1 MNYHNITKDDML
13 NGDGLR
19 TVLWVAGC
27 SHHCPECQ
35 NPITWDA
42 NGGILFDEAAKQE
55 LFTEL
60 EKDYVAG
67 ITFSGGD
74 PLNEANV
81 ETLLSL
87 AKEIKEK
94 FPNKTMWIYSGYTWE
109 EIKGAFEESKKC
121 LQAKWKN
128 SAIAR
133 WELVSICDVFCDG
146 RYVKECRDVNKPW
159 VGSDNQRVIDV
170 QKSLNEGTICLHGET
185 KEELERE

>member
-94 FPNKTMWIYSGYTWE
+94 FSNKTMWIYSGYIWE

-170 QKSLNEGTICLHGET
+170 QKSLNEGTICLHGEN

>member
-55 LFTEL
+55 LFAEL

-87 AKEIKEK
+87 AKEIKER

-109 EIKGAFEESKKC
+109 QVMYPIITDDFNPVRDMY
-121 LQAKWKN
+121 LQA
-128 SAIAR
+128 R
-133 WELVSICDVFCDG
+133 RELVSICDVFCDG

-170 QKSLNEGTICLHGET
+170 QKSLNEGAVCLHGDT
-185 KEELERE
+185 KDDFERE

>member
-55 LFTEL
+55 LFAEL

-109 EIKGAFEESKKC
+109 EIRDAFEESKKW
-121 LQAKWKN
+121 LQAKWKYP
-128 SAIAR
+128 AVTR
-133 WELVSICDVFCDG
+133 WELVSMCDVFCDG
-146 RYVKECRDVNKPW
+146 HYVKECRDVNKPW

-170 QKSLNEGTICLHGET
+170 QKSLSEGTICLHGDT
-185 KEELERE
+185 KDDFERE

>member
-1 MNYHNITKDDML
+1 ML

-55 LFTEL
+55 LFAEL

-81 ETLLSL
+81 ERDQRKIPQQNHVDL
-87 AKEIKEK
+87 
-94 FPNKTMWIYSGYTWE
+94 FRIYL
-109 EIKGAFEESKKC
+109 GAG
-121 LQAKWKN
+121 N
-128 SAIAR
+128 
-133 WELVSICDVFCDG
+133 VSYYY
-146 RYVKECRDVNKPW
+146 R
-159 VGSDNQRVIDV
+159 
-170 QKSLNEGTICLHGET
+170 
-185 KEELERE
+185 

>member
-109 EIKGAFEESKKC
+109 EIRDAFEESKKC
-121 LQAKWKN
+121 LQTKWKYP
-128 SAIAR
+128 AITR

-170 QKSLNEGTICLHGET
+170 QKSLSEGTICLHGDT
-185 KEELERE
+185 KDDFERE

>member
-55 LFTEL
+55 LFAEL

-87 AKEIKEK
+87 AKEIKER

-109 EIKGAFEESKKC
+109 QVMHPIITDDFNPARDMY
-121 LQAKWKN
+121 LQA
-128 SAIAR
+128 R
-133 WELVSICDVFCDG
+133 RELVSICDVFCDG

-170 QKSLNEGTICLHGET
+170 QKSLNEGTVCLHGDA
-185 KEELERE
+185 KDDFERE